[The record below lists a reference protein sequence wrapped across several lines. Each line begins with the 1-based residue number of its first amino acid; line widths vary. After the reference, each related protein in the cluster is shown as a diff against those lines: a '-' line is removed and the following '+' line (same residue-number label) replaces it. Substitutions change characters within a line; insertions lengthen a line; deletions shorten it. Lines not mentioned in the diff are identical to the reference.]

1 MSGSRVSLQHSW
13 RKWPKYFLAE
23 GVRVGSPPSEWC
35 VSNIQTETSDK
46 EREEDGG
53 GWKSTA
59 VSGWQNLNLILHT
72 VFEVKLVHFIHY
84 WIHNELFS
92 VVDLFFYFNIG
103 SSMLIG
109 HLCTQPITLTAVQ
122 ICSQSRHLLIYPSIL
137 SVQGHWRAVLC
148 HVQRA
153 SPKSSK
159 LHTIRPFNS
168 SLILYSATFYMGW
181 KILPLLQRITESY
194 LSWP

>member
-23 GVRVGSPPSEWC
+23 GVRVGSPPSERC

-46 EREEDGG
+46 EREEEGG

-72 VFEVKLVHFIHY
+72 VFKLKLVHFIHY

-92 VVDLFFYFNIG
+92 VVDLFFILTLDFACWLHIYVRNQLHWQQSRYVVNPDIYSFIPPFSLFRDIEERYFAMCRGLPQKAVN
-103 SSMLIG
+103 
-109 HLCTQPITLTAVQ
+109 CTQ
-122 ICSQSRHLLIYPSIL
+122 
-137 SVQGHWRAVLC
+137 
-148 HVQRA
+148 
-153 SPKSSK
+153 
-159 LHTIRPFNS
+159 
-168 SLILYSATFYMGW
+168 
-181 KILPLLQRITESY
+181 
-194 LSWP
+194 